1 MHLRS
6 LTQYSISSLDHV
18 RLLHLEMLSSD
29 VAGYLLP
36 GLQLISPVPY
46 GLVKH
51 TQNQLSAL
59 HLKKHKPH
67 ITGAQISSYKRCR
80 FHSFWKLYSSHLDMD
95 NQEDIITSLSH

>member
-1 MHLRS
+1 M
-6 LTQYSISSLDHV
+6 

-59 HLKKHKPH
+59 HLKHKPH
-67 ITGAQISSYKRCR
+67 ITGAQITSYKRCR
-80 FHSFWKLYSSHLDMD
+80 FHSF
-95 NQEDIITSLSH
+95 